1 MAELAGVAWA
11 EEEEA
16 GPRCG
21 LSCRPT
27 SKQPS
32 TNNLK
37 RLLGASAQV
46 ATWPGPSREA
56 CSFSDL
62 SLPALQT
69 HAADAAAVEENQVG
83 QESRDLRDHAVG
95 NYCHPGSFS
104 R

>member
-32 TNNLK
+32 TTNLK
-37 RLLGASAQV
+37 RLLGAKV
-46 ATWPGPSREA
+46 PR
-56 CSFSDL
+56 
-62 SLPALQT
+62 LPLGLGLQAKP
-69 HAADAAAVEENQVG
+69 AASQICPFPHYKPMP
-83 QESRDLRDHAVG
+83 LMLLL
-95 NYCHPGSFS
+95 
-104 R
+104 